1 MLQTAHLDDRG
12 APLLSTSMLG
22 PLEQDLVQAQR
33 MHLADPVHVRVEE
46 RVAVGDNGVARP

>member
-1 MLQTAHLDDRG
+1 
-12 APLLSTSMLG
+12 MLG